1 MKSSSLTV
9 LYSACTTN
17 WAYRAIC
24 HDNWSAHC
32 VAFLPRDDMLA
43 RYMLSSRVRL
53 SVRPSV
59 RLSVTS
65 RYCIETVRRTELVYG
80 TGPKLCYKEIRIS
93 PKNKGTSLW
102 NVAPNSGFRKF
113 RHDKSV
119 NKTRRRS
126 SLWITPTMVERVVDG
141 CTKLR
146 WSTVTL

>member
-1 MKSSSLTV
+1 MKSSSLSV
-9 LYSACTTN
+9 LHSACTTN

-59 RLSVTS
+59 RLSFTS

-93 PKNKGTSLW
+93 PKIRVLPCGTLPQTLDLENFATIS
-102 NVAPNSGFRKF
+102 
-113 RHDKSV
+113 
-119 NKTRRRS
+119 RS
-126 SLWITPTMVERVVDG
+126 TKLADG
-141 CTKLR
+141 RACGLHLR
-146 WSTVTL
+146 WSSASLMDAQSYVGRL